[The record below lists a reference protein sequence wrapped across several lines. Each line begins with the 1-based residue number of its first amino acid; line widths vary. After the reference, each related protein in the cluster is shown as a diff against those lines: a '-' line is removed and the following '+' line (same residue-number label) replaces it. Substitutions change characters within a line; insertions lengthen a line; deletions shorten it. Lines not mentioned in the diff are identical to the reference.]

1 MNRRRFLC
9 AGLALPVAACAN
21 NSPAAFSNQEE
32 TVEVGYIAAWQS
44 FDLDARLG
52 QLTPAQYIVWLWQ
65 QREALRRESRLAEGV
80 TITLKLY
87 EAGNTTPIWS
97 HRAREAIVR
106 QRIPASLALRSSRF
120 VAEVQGHRIVH
131 AEHISRRV
139 DGGTVVWL
147 SGTSRLADSVRT
159 RRAFVD
165 GFGIPL
171 ILERN
176 AS

>member
-1 MNRRRFLC
+1 VNRRQFLC
-9 AGLALPVAACAN
+9 AGLALPVAACAEN
-21 NSPAAFSNQEE
+21 TSTLVPNQGE

-44 FDLDARLG
+44 FDLEARLG
-52 QLTPAQYIVWLWQ
+52 QLQPANYIVWLWQ
-65 QREALRRESRLAEGV
+65 QREALRRENRLAEGV

-87 EAGNTTPIWS
+87 ESGNRTPIWT

-106 QRIPASLALRSSRF
+106 QRIPATLALRSSRF
-120 VAEVQGHRIVH
+120 VAEVQGHRVVQ
-131 AEHISRRV
+131 AEHISHRV
-139 DGGTVVWL
+139 DGNTSVWI
-147 SGTSRLADSVRT
+147 SGTGLLRESVSS

-176 AS
+176 PS